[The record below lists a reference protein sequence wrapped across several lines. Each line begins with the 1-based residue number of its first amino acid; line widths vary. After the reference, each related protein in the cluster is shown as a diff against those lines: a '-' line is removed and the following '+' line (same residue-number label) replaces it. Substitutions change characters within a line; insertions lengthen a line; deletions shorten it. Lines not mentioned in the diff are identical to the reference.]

1 MEFLQTACS
10 PHCLMY
16 LIKIHYPQHLL
27 HKAWFLISIS
37 VDFVRQEAY
46 FCREDS
52 PLQSKQITL
61 VTHNPKQGCVHPQ
74 LVLFISSCELLA
86 CTRTWNFLMT
96 DSCSSGPFSLFGNK
110 VAPSS
115 QSLEMVHPSLSAYQ
129 GLGHTP
135 GDSKTPD
142 PLLEPLVMSRVLL
155 HMVPSTAV
163 IFHPGLVLEMCS
175 LSREAKHSIEV
186 PYGEMG

>member
-1 MEFLQTACS
+1 
-10 PHCLMY
+10 
-16 LIKIHYPQHLL
+16 
-27 HKAWFLISIS
+27 
-37 VDFVRQEAY
+37 
-46 FCREDS
+46 
-52 PLQSKQITL
+52 
-61 VTHNPKQGCVHPQ
+61 
-74 LVLFISSCELLA
+74 
-86 CTRTWNFLMT
+86 MT

-163 IFHPGLVLEMCS
+163 IFHPGLVLEMRS
-175 LSREAKHSIEV
+175 LSREAKHSIEG
-186 PYGEMG
+186 PLWGNGLIIPQ